1 TEDVYMCDKTHK
13 HYETHRIPRRRS
25 TLVFAPG
32 ERALAARGWLPI
44 VAHGAV
50 HSRELLGVPARRGP
64 RELCSVRAQK
74 KPTVLCLRA
83 RGIGADGSTG
93 SEQWPKARE
102 AHARSWAT
110 LYRSSKGETSSRG
123 F

>member
-1 TEDVYMCDKTHK
+1 MILRCLELADHGRSFDVRQVTRKNSLTEDVYMCDKTNK
-13 HYETHRIPRRRS
+13 HYETDRIPRRRS

-83 RGIGADGSTG
+83 RGIGAD
-93 SEQWPKARE
+93 
-102 AHARSWAT
+102 
-110 LYRSSKGETSSRG
+110 
-123 F
+123 